1 MDQQVLVIGG
11 GIGGLSVAADLLSQG
26 VAVTLLEKNMA
37 LGGRA
42 GSWQEGTYQWPMGA
56 TAVLEPEQYRAPF
69 LWAGRDPEA
78 YFTLRRLA
86 VPCFWQQ
93 DKEGHF
99 YAGDVEMMLER
110 FSQRDEKECSGYLN
124 YLADGEGRYVLR
136 RQYARYAPDGS
147 AQKRCIKDYGLSQP
161 LTDWLT
167 FMATYP
173 GGRSRDVRSQEV
185 WQPAVMQ
192 LEGIWHIDGGLIAY
206 AQALARL
213 IEELGGDMHTD
224 EAAEEIV
231 LAGGRA
237 VGVRSRKKLY
247 LADAVVC
254 AIDQPAGLAKLL
266 PQMRWDEEE
275 WQASCGVFAL
285 HLLVEGHFPKL
296 AAHNLLSGKKLS
308 HSLEAAYKGS
318 ISRRPPLYLY
328 RPAALTDAAEDW
340 EQLTIYCRVPNQLL
354 RPKRWTA
361 REKSRLIRRILAVMA
376 DVPALKKLPE
386 AIRAMACVTPLEM
399 ARMFH
404 TSGGAAFGPALCQ
417 GSVPE
422 IAGLFWAGDWACGR
436 AGVHQV
442 LAHSGW
448 LSQTLCQ
455 QLNWAQAPQAQS
467 AHEPAGNLELSY
479 S

>member
-1 MDQQVLVIGG
+1 MNQQVLVIGG

-26 VAVTLLEKNMA
+26 VAVTLLEKNVA

-42 GSWQEGTYQWPMGA
+42 GCLQEGAYQWPTGA

-78 YFTLRRLA
+78 YFTLKRLA
-86 VPCFWQQ
+86 MPCFWQQ

-99 YAGDVEMMLER
+99 YAGDVEIMLDR
-110 FSQRDEKECSGYLN
+110 LSQKDEKECSGYLN
-124 YLADGEGRYVLR
+124 YLADGEGRYALR
-136 RQYARYAPDGS
+136 RQYARYAPDRGDKERS
-147 AQKRCIKDYGLSQP
+147 IKDYGLSQP

-167 FMATYP
+167 FMAAYP
-173 GGRSRDVRSQEV
+173 GGRSRDVRPQEV

-192 LEGIWHIDGGLIAY
+192 LEGIWHMEGGLAAY

-213 IEELGGDMHTD
+213 VEELGGDIRTD

-231 LAGGRA
+231 LAGGQA
-237 VGVRSRKKLY
+237 VGVRSRKGLY
-247 LADAVVC
+247 LADAIIC

-296 AAHNLLSGKKLS
+296 AAHNLFSGKKLS
-308 HSLEAAYKGS
+308 HSLEGAYKGS

-328 RPAALTDAAEDW
+328 RPAALTQPAEAW

-354 RPKRWTA
+354 RPKRWSA
-361 REKSRLIRRILAVMA
+361 REKNRLIRRILAVMA
-376 DVPALKKLPE
+376 DVPALEALPE
-386 AIRAMACVTPLEM
+386 AIRAMACVTPIEM
-399 ARMFH
+399 ARKFQ
-404 TSGGAAFGPALCQ
+404 TSGGAAFGPAACQ

-422 IAGLFWAGDWACGR
+422 VAGLFWAGDWACGR

-442 LAHSGW
+442 LMHSAK
-448 LSQTLCQ
+448 LSQALCQ
-455 QLNWAQAPQAQS
+455 QFNLAKAFEAQPS
-467 AHEPAGNLELSY
+467 REPAGNLQLSY